1 MQDHRCQRGR
11 REKREFIDES
21 EENGVDVWVCRKEC
35 VCVHMWSEIIVSPT
49 PVKGRY
55 GL

>member
-1 MQDHRCQRGR
+1 MEDHRCQRGR
-11 REKREFIDES
+11 REKREFVDES
-21 EENGVDVWVCRKEC
+21 ENGVDVYGFVGKC